1 MTKKNRLLHG
11 VLLPKS
17 DHKRFRLV
25 WIALCLGTTFLFLSV
40 LVWWNLRYLLCED
53 VESEV
58 QTSSF
63 LTINKNLLDN
73 DTQRHT
79 FAAFSSAEISML
91 KHVPE
96 VERIGVLTQN
106 HFPASLNLTSDL
118 MFSSGV
124 FLESVPEQFLDQK
137 PSLWHWHP
145 GNSEVP
151 IIVPSELLHLYNDV
165 YAPGRGLRQLSQRNV
180 QALAFDLVA
189 GPPHL
194 QETYTARVV
203 GFTDRFISL
212 LVPLEFMNYANQ
224 RYGNT
229 VEPAPSRIVLKV
241 KDPSDRTFAAFL
253 ERNGYVANKEQMRW
267 SNVRSVMEVGMD
279 AIGAL
284 VVMFAVLSVVL
295 SGLTIHWA
303 VAAMRTSFML
313 LQQLGYELS
322 FVKRFV
328 VKWLILRMGAMMI
341 VALVFAGTAQ
351 WTFTKLAA
359 DRRLF
364 LPFIPDW
371 SVWSF
376 LIVYFLLLVMLVTY
390 FVRRAMKIP

>member
-1 MTKKNRLLHG
+1 MTKKNRFLYS
-11 VLLPKS
+11 VLFPKS
-17 DHKRFRLV
+17 NRKRFRLV
-25 WIALCLGTTFLFLSV
+25 WITLCLGTTFLFLSV

-63 LTINKNLLDN
+63 LTINKSLDDS

-79 FAAFSSAEISML
+79 FTFNPAELSML
-91 KHVPE
+91 QHAPE
-96 VERIGVLTQN
+96 VEQVGVLVQN

-118 MFSSGV
+118 IFSSEV

-137 PSLWHWHP
+137 PPLWHWHP
-145 GNSEVP
+145 GSSEVP
-151 IIVPSELLHLYNDV
+151 IIVPSEFLHLYNDV
-165 YAPGRGLRQLSQRNV
+165 YAPGRGLRQLSQRRV

-203 GFTDRFISL
+203 GFTDRFITL
-212 LVPLEFMNYANQ
+212 LVPVEFMNYANQ
-224 RYGNT
+224 RYGNI

-241 KDPSDRTFAAFL
+241 KDPSDQTFAAFL

-267 SNVRSVMEVGMD
+267 SKARSVMEVGMD
-279 AIGAL
+279 AIGTL
-284 VVMFAVLSVVL
+284 MVMFAVLSVVL

-303 VAAMRTSFML
+303 VTPMRTSFML
-313 LQQLGYELS
+313 LQQLGYRPSVLRV
-322 FVKRFV
+322 FVIKR
-328 VKWLILRMGAMMI
+328 LILRMSVTIIA
-341 VALVFAGTAQ
+341 ALVFVVIAQ
-351 WTFTKLAA
+351 WVLAKLAA
-359 DRRLF
+359 DRRLL

-390 FVRRAMKIP
+390 FVRRAMKIT